1 MTRLHFPNILMDTDL
16 WSNMLSEL
24 SRNNFPPTDIKKLD
38 DDKFIIQ
45 MSLAGYSKNNINV
58 SQEKQV
64 LVVEGSY
71 DENEDTSYLMRGIS
85 KRAFK
90 RMFPLADNI
99 EVGGV
104 EMNDGMLSVGLIRN
118 VPDNEKPKTFDIK

>member
-1 MTRLHFPNILMDTDL
+1 MDTDL

>member
-1 MTRLHFPNILMDTDL
+1 MTRLHFPNILMDTAL
-16 WSNMLSEL
+16 WSNMLAEL

-38 DDKFIIQ
+38 DDKFVIQ

-99 EVGGV
+99 EIGGV

>member
-1 MTRLHFPNILMDTDL
+1 MDTDL

-24 SRNNFPPTDIKKLD
+24 SRNNFPPTDIRKLD
-38 DDKFIIQ
+38 NHKFVIQ
-45 MSLAGYSKNNINV
+45 MSLAGYDKDNINV

-64 LVVEGSY
+64 LTVDGSCE
-71 DENEDTSYLMRGIS
+71 ENEDTSYLMRGIS
-85 KRAFK
+85 KRSFQ

-104 EMNDGMLSVGLIRN
+104 EMKDGMLSIGLVRN
-118 VPDNEKPKTFDIK
+118 VPENEKPKTFEIK